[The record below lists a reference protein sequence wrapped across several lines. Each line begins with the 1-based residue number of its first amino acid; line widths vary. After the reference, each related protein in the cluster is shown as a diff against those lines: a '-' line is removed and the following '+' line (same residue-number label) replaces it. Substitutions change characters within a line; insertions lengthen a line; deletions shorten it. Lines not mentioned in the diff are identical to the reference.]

1 MPRRLHGGTAL
12 AAAALLVLAG
22 LAQPPPAA
30 GDSAPPQPTSSYGPD
45 QRAARLLARMTLDE
59 KIVMLHG
66 VGFEFGKGYAGRIPG
81 NARLGI
87 PALYLADGP
96 NGVANGSTGVTAF
109 PAAINGAA
117 TWDPALMRRYGEAV
131 GVEQAGKG
139 HNIALAPTINIV
151 RSPRWGRTFETFSED
166 PYLTARMVTEQ
177 VKGVQAQGV
186 IAMPKHFAANNQ
198 ETDRGKVDVRVS
210 ERALQEIYF
219 PGFRAAVRDGGA
231 RSVMCS
237 YPKVNG
243 TYACENG
250 DLLRTALKDAMRFP
264 GFVVS
269 DWGATHSTL
278 ASAAAGLDVEMP
290 GSTYFG
296 DALKQAVA
304 AGQVTV
310 AAIDDKVRR
319 ILTAMYRTGLFD
331 RDYTPRDDVSTPEHR
346 ELARDLAEQ
355 GMVLLKDDRGVLP
368 LDKARSVAV
377 IGDAAGDH
385 ATFYG
390 GGSAAVQPS
399 TTVTPLAGLT
409 ARAGGRVTLN
419 QARGT
424 LGTGAL
430 PVLSGDLLRPESGDG
445 PGLTATYYRTPDF
458 TGDPALTRV
467 EPSVNFTGPPAG
479 VTGTWSARWTGTLTP
494 PKTGGYRFSLSGSGQ
509 ARLFIDGELVA
520 ANRQEFG
527 GVAHG
532 LADLTAGRAVSV
544 KVEFSSSISLFGGAH
559 QLGWSAPDPALLAEA
574 VTAARRSDVA
584 LVFVNDS
591 ISEGSDRDSLALPG
605 DQDQLIEAVAA
616 ANPRTVVVLNTGTP
630 SLMPWLNRVAGVLQA
645 WYPGQEYGNAVAAVL
660 FGDVNPSGRL
670 PLTFPADD
678 RQGPDVAFGFPGDGT
693 TVRYDEGL
701 NVGYR
706 WYDARHQRP
715 LFPFGHGLSYTAFGY
730 DGLRADS
737 HAVRVRV
744 TNTGPRAGA
753 ETAQL
758 YLGFPGSAGEPPQQ
772 LKGFQKVW
780 LRPGQST
787 VVTFPLDGAALS
799 TWSPAAKGWIAAH
812 GSFTVAV
819 GASSRDLRVT
829 GRFQG

>member
-1 MPRRLHGGTAL
+1 MPRRLHRATAL
-12 AAAALLVLAG
+12 AAAALLTLAG
-22 LAQPPPAA
+22 VAQSPPAA
-30 GDSAPPQPTSSYGPD
+30 GASDPSPLSASYGPE
-45 QRAARLLARMTLDE
+45 QRAERMLARMTLDE
-59 KIVMLHG
+59 KIAMLHG

-81 NARLGI
+81 NTRLGI
-87 PALYLADGP
+87 PAIYLADGP
-96 NGVANGSTGVTAF
+96 NGVANGSTGITAF
-109 PAAINGAA
+109 PAAINGSA
-117 TWDPALMRRYGEAV
+117 TWDTALMRRYGEAV
-131 GVEQAGKG
+131 GAEQAGKG
-139 HNIALAPTINIV
+139 HNVALAPTINIV

-166 PYLTARMVTEQ
+166 PYLTARMATEE
-177 VKGVQAQGV
+177 VKGVQSQGV

-210 ERALQEIYF
+210 ERALNEIYY

-231 RSVMCS
+231 RSVMCA

-250 DLLRTALKDAMRFP
+250 DLLRGALKDAMAFT

-269 DWGATHSTL
+269 DWGATHSTV
-278 ASAAAGLDVEMP
+278 ASADAGLDVEMP

-319 ILTAMYRTGLFD
+319 ILSAMYRTGLFD
-331 RDYTPRDDVSTPEHR
+331 RDYTPRDEVSTPAHR
-346 ELARDLAEQ
+346 ELARGLAEQ
-355 GMVLLKDDRGVLP
+355 GMVLLKNERGVLP
-368 LDKARSVAV
+368 LNKARSLAV

-390 GGSAAVQPS
+390 GGSAALQPS
-399 TTVTPLAGLT
+399 TTVSPLAGLT
-409 ARAGGRVTLN
+409 ARAGGGVTLN

-430 PVLSGDLLRPESGDG
+430 PVLSGDLLRPASGDG
-445 PGLTATYYRTPDF
+445 PGLTATYYPAPDF
-458 TGDPALTRV
+458 TGDPVLTRV
-467 EPSVNFTGPPAG
+467 EPSVSFSTAPSG

-494 PKTGGYRFSLSGSGQ
+494 PKTGGYRFSLNGSGQ
-509 ARLFIDGELVA
+509 ARLYIDGKLVA
-520 ANRQEFG
+520 ANHTEFG
-527 GVAHG
+527 GIAHG
-532 LADLTAGRAVSV
+532 LADLTAGRTVSI
-544 KVEFSSSISLFGGAH
+544 KLEYSTAGSLFGAAL
-559 QLGWSAPDPALLAEA
+559 QLGWAAPDPALPAEA
-574 VTAARRSDVA
+574 VAAARRSDVA
-584 LVFVNDS
+584 LVFVNDA
-591 ISEGSDRDSLALPG
+591 ISEGADRDSLALPG

-616 ANPRTVVVLNTGTP
+616 ANPRTVVVLNTGAP

-660 FGDVNPSGRL
+660 FGDVNPSGKL
-670 PLTFPADD
+670 PVTFPADD
-678 RQGPDVAFGFPGDGT
+678 RQGPDVAYGFPGDGT

-706 WYDARHQRP
+706 WYDARRRRP
-715 LFPFGHGLSYTAFGY
+715 LFPFGHGLSYTSFAY
-730 DGLRADS
+730 DNLRADS

-744 TNTGPRAGA
+744 TNTGARAGA

-758 YLGFPGSAGEPPQQ
+758 YLGFPSAAGEPPQQ

-787 VVTFPLDGAALS
+787 VVTFPLDSAALS
-799 TWSPAAKGWIAAH
+799 SWSPAAKRWVASH
-812 GSFTVAV
+812 GVFTAAV

-829 GRFQG
+829 GQFRG